1 MGQRDRKV
9 EPLNQGLA
17 NARDPALLQQGELSE
32 MRNAIYLPNSQAL
45 QRASGR
51 QSFGVVSVPAL
62 VTTTTILRV
71 QGTSGNPALT
81 PYLAHGAATVTDC
94 INDTE
99 DGDGTYTTCEE
110 IRMVLFWNDFSSV
123 TLPATSAVVNFRGR
137 IESGSGNVIGEHS
150 GVANG
155 WSFTP
160 TTSYATYQY
169 TLSPTELADLNAGF
183 WGIDLLHGALFGHGT
198 GTLRTTQVWL
208 DITTVA
214 LATAPGLDIYGLRD
228 AQFDNGN
235 HYLVAHASSIYATAL
250 VGDSGTFASAL
261 SVTPGASLEAIHYDN
276 EYYILNG
283 TAADLTPTST
293 VALNEVMYLSATA
306 TATTPSWR
314 THGLNPV
321 AHPPT
326 PALVTGAFTVA
337 TGFYEYWTTESVA
350 YIKDGTEQVLE
361 STFTGTPINYPV
373 EATGQAVSL
382 TRPLIVNPAATRWT
396 LYRSPRN
403 ESVNETSFP
412 NGSVI
417 GSAPTSQDTIIDG
430 AALGGAYVFAS
441 ATSTTFHN
449 LLLPTPV
456 SAGWAS
462 PINLTASDSV
472 YATATAGIRAYN
484 AGGNPIGNP
493 PWAEVFLS
501 GAVPAGVVDPISG
514 IAMEVKGSRNYS
526 CTVQVAFARYHSV
539 PNLSYASEGRVIPLT
554 TSNAVYTLGGENDVW
569 GTVNRGQPPLA
580 ASDFTAPNQ
589 FAIRVIISS
598 ENGVTATTAILDYV
612 KLKVYSGVGT
622 ITDMPFPA
630 VVIEQSGLTT
640 SIGSHGK
647 PPVASTG
654 DIFQA
659 SLVTNSVTEPS
670 FIRYSLPL
678 EPDYFP
684 SVYFIDFETADN
696 DIVTNIKTLNN
707 RLGVFLKSSLYRV
720 NYLPNENDATFDR
733 GRALDA
739 VSNQYGC
746 YNAMCACTYTSGDG
760 RTEIAYVSDHGIHST
775 DLMSISNLT
784 DDLDWRTIIATS
796 GSAPIALINDPDRWE
811 LLFYYKNT
819 TVADNEHY
827 RCLHLSY
834 HPSHLK
840 NGRPK
845 ISGQVHMRN
854 YNAIG
859 VYAALECAWVAKRL
873 SGSTSVYLGYGGT
886 VASAS
891 AAGAGSVYIEAGN
904 VIPAY
909 DPNFQ
914 FTTRR
919 MFLNGFGREFRLNE
933 LYGYIPFATGTQTL
947 RYTPYTIKTNAAG
960 ETQQGYKERT
970 YAGEP
975 LSKVQFNQAAEGLRI
990 NCTQT
995 ASADGLK
1002 YEFLILDGEGFG
1014 SEDSGKA

>member
-1 MGQRDRKV
+1 MVLKTFSVTGVTDPITGFEVAVKGSVPSGTGGQSTTLDVVLQRINAISGATSTSDRKV
-9 EPLNQGLA
+9 VPL
-17 NARDPALLQQGELSE
+17 
-32 MRNAIYLPNSQAL
+32 
-45 QRASGR
+45 
-51 QSFGVVSVPAL
+51 
-62 VTTTTILRV
+62 TT
-71 QGTSGNPALT
+71 
-81 PYLAHGAATVTDC
+81 
-94 INDTE
+94 
-99 DGDGTYTTCEE
+99 
-110 IRMVLFWNDFSSV
+110 
-123 TLPATSAVVNFRGR
+123 
-137 IESGSGNVIGEHS
+137 
-150 GVANG
+150 
-155 WSFTP
+155 TP
-160 TTSYATYQY
+160 TTYV
-169 TLSPTELADLNAGF
+169 LGGNGDVWGAG
-183 WGIDLLHGALFGHGT
+183 
-198 GTLRTTQVWL
+198 RT
-208 DITTVA
+208 D
-214 LATAPGLDIYGLRD
+214 
-228 AQFDNGN
+228 GN
-235 HYLVAHASSIYATAL
+235 PQM
-250 VGDSGTFASAL
+250 FASDFVDGVFAVVVRFQ
-261 SVTPGASLEAIHYDN
+261 SVNT
-276 EYYILNG
+276 
-283 TAADLTPTST
+283 TTPTSAF
-293 VALNEVMYLSATA
+293 VDFVEIKVYGGG
-306 TATTPSWR
+306 TT
-314 THGLNPV
+314 
-321 AHPPT
+321 
-326 PALVTGAFTVA
+326 
-337 TGFYEYWTTESVA
+337 
-350 YIKDGTEQVLE
+350 
-361 STFTGTPINYPV
+361 
-373 EATGQAVSL
+373 
-382 TRPLIVNPAATRWT
+382 
-396 LYRSPRN
+396 
-403 ESVNETSFP
+403 
-412 NGSVI
+412 
-417 GSAPTSQDTIIDG
+417 
-430 AALGGAYVFAS
+430 
-441 ATSTTFHN
+441 
-449 LLLPTPV
+449 
-456 SAGWAS
+456 
-462 PINLTASDSV
+462 
-472 YATATAGIRAYN
+472 
-484 AGGNPIGNP
+484 
-493 PWAEVFLS
+493 AEV
-501 GAVPAGVVDPISG
+501 V
-514 IAMEVKGSRNYS
+514 
-526 CTVQVAFARYHSV
+526 
-539 PNLSYASEGRVIPLT
+539 SED
-554 TSNAVYTLGGENDVW
+554 A
-569 GTVNRGQPPLA
+569 
-580 ASDFTAPNQ
+580 
-589 FAIRVIISS
+589 
-598 ENGVTATTAILDYV
+598 
-612 KLKVYSGVGT
+612 
-622 ITDMPFPA
+622 PFPA

-784 DDLDWRTIIATS
+784 DDLDWRTIIATT

-854 YNAIG
+854 YNAVG

-904 VIPAY
+904 IIPAY

-1002 YEFLILDGEGFG
+1002 YEFLILDGESFG
-1014 SEDSGKA
+1014 TEDSGKA